1 MRPVH
6 EMDFNVD
13 IFAAGDAGR
22 GEAHNDEKQLKVSKA
37 TVFHLVAP
45 HDYGHLQDGLKA
57 GHKECLENCEFH
69 SPVGITIMSFI
80 LAFSSVCRA
89 IETDLS
95 VVPRFTIYQFDKT
108 FGFTDVS

>member
-1 MRPVH
+1 MH
-6 EMDFNVD
+6 GMYLNVD
-13 IFAAGDAGR
+13 MLAAGETDR
-22 GEAHNDEKQLKVSKA
+22 GEAHNDEKQSEVSK
-37 TVFHLVAP
+37 VVISNLVAP

-80 LAFSSVCRA
+80 LALSSVCRA